1 MSPHDLF
8 AKLAGLPWR
17 FKILALAVVVV
28 LAELLL
34 RRYAPKSRVYRGW
47 TATFEAIG
55 AAWTAVLLA
64 LVYALSVGPV
74 GLVQRLF
81 GKDPLDRRLLPE
93 PSFWRAHQAN
103 PLGPEQ
109 AARHQF

>member
-1 MSPHDLF
+1 LSPHDVL
-8 AKLAGLPWR
+8 ARLAGLPWR
-17 FKILALAVVVV
+17 LKILALAVVVV

-47 TATFEAIG
+47 TALFDAIG

-64 LVYALSVGPV
+64 VVYALSVGPV
-74 GLVQRLF
+74 GLVQRLV

-93 PSFWRAHQAN
+93 RSFWRTHQPN